1 MKTAVRHRPTSVRST
16 DGDARVLL
24 VCGEIELASW
34 PLPGFDLAVVD
45 ELARMQLAARHVGCS
60 IALSGAPDVLLEL
73 LDLIGLRA
81 VVPVAD
87 ELAVE
92 VGREAEEA
100 EQVGVEEVVM
110 PDDPVA

>member
-1 MKTAVRHRPTSVRST
+1 VRPT

-34 PLPGFDLAVVD
+34 PLPCGHPRLSVVD

-60 IALSGAPDVLLEL
+60 IALSAAPDGLLEL
-73 LDLIGLRA
+73 LDLVGLRA
-81 VVPVAD
+81 IVPVAD
-87 ELAVE
+87 GLAVE
-92 VGREAEEA
+92 VGREAEA
-100 EQVGVEEVVM
+100 GEQVCVEEVVM